1 MASIIKKQK
10 TQIAFLVER
19 LKRQAKLIA
28 DFEGCD
34 LLSETFSNENQKRLL
49 AHYKQVAEKN
59 QRQLDL
65 NSETINS
72 MQLEKIELIKRLNE
86 T

>member
-1 MASIIKKQK
+1 
-10 TQIAFLVER
+10 

-28 DFEGCD
+28 DIDGCD
-34 LLSETFSNENQKRLL
+34 LLTETLSNDIQKRLL

-65 NSETINS
+65 HSETINS
-72 MQLEKIELIKRLNE
+72 MQLERMELTKKLDGA
-86 T
+86 